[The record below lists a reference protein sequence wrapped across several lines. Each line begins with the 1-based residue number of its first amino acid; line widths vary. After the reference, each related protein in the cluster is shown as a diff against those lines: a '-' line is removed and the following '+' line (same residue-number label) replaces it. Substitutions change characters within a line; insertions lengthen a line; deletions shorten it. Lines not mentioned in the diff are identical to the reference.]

1 MAANG
6 GSSAANSHSQPTFPL
21 HLCFFFLILL
31 MFLSFSWYSNYESAV
46 EGVFDQLKLL
56 LIVSPLLLL
65 LLVHWL
71 SNAGNFLFP
80 EKDSL
85 QNPGATWRTP
95 VRASKASYDQTQA
108 SSHRLRPLP
117 PPSSSRILLRLLQ
130 RCPETFLLSQK
141 QEKRRRFTPRR
152 LRRLH
157 LGASRD
163 SYGGRVSLLL

>member
-71 SNAGNFLFP
+71 SNAGNFLLP

-85 QNPGATWRTP
+85 HRAGGTP
-95 VRASKASYDQTQA
+95 WGVG
-108 SSHRLRPLP
+108 
-117 PPSSSRILLRLLQ
+117 
-130 RCPETFLLSQK
+130 FLL
-141 QEKRRRFTPRR
+141 
-152 LRRLH
+152 
-157 LGASRD
+157 
-163 SYGGRVSLLL
+163 VLLLFMISYQSYFQERWFPLLSR